1 MLRVLSLKAG
11 KPGGKILV
19 LQRKIVSAKPPFRTS
34 EVPDLQPEGRK
45 KLILPTHVDWGGDQ
59 GMICAN
65 CLHIKPREN
74 PQPAR
79 YAWAFIPSSSL
90 AATGSWGFSPAMLD
104 FCRRD
109 GLETRTDSS
118 CPWYE
123 QRTLAAIKKKI
134 KAGKSARRRRKRLK
148 KAEAVS
154 GHQKIPTVDAAPL
167 LTTPDTILGGA

>member
-1 MLRVLSLKAG
+1 M
-11 KPGGKILV
+11 
-19 LQRKIVSAKPPFRTS
+19 
-34 EVPDLQPEGRK
+34 QPERRK

-79 YAWAFIPSSSL
+79 YDWAFIPSSSL
-90 AATGSWGFSPAMLD
+90 VAAGSWGFLPPAMLD
-104 FCRRD
+104 FCQRD
-109 GLETRTDSS
+109 GKETRTDSS

-123 QRTLAAIKKKI
+123 QRTLAAIKRKIKAGKGILRRIPVSSCPWYEQRTLAAIKRKI
-134 KAGKSARRRRKRLK
+134 KAGKSAKRRRKRLK